1 MRESHDRI
9 NLGER
14 GQHTAPIRGRM
25 ITSFIVHY
33 VGSEAGNRF
42 LGRLPE
48 TATIR
53 LIGLPVRN
61 APNGIPRP

>member
-1 MRESHDRI
+1 
-9 NLGER
+9 
-14 GQHTAPIRGRM
+14 M

-33 VGSEAGNRF
+33 LGSEARNRF
-42 LGRLPE
+42 LGHLPE

-53 LIGLPVRN
+53 LSGLPVRN